1 MTDNC
6 LQICSVFIQGLEGYF
21 RDPQFDQ
28 TTVRDSGKRK
38 ISCPG
43 GGAPHMKGVGML
55 VRNFELNP

>member
-1 MTDNC
+1 MTDNR

-28 TTVRDSGKRK
+28 NTVRDSGKRK

-43 GGAPHMKGVGML
+43 GDSAYERGEDARPKL
-55 VRNFELNP
+55 

>member
-43 GGAPHMKGVGML
+43 GGSAYERGGDARPKL
-55 VRNFELNP
+55 

>member
-43 GGAPHMKGVGML
+43 GGGSAYERGGDARPKL
-55 VRNFELNP
+55 